1 MRWWIVITD
10 FAKRLENVINFIPPI
25 PAVIIELL
33 RALNNEN
40 TNMGTIARII
50 AKDPP
55 MSMNVLKVANSA
67 FYRLANKVSTVDY
80 AVSMLGIKEIG
91 MICVSCGAYQ
101 ALKPRGDAGT
111 FDLKEF
117 WKHSVA
123 TGVIARTICRELA
136 IGDQHTIYF
145 GGLLHD
151 IGKIVLDR
159 FAHEVYKIVIQ
170 ITHEEC
176 VPMIEAE
183 KKIMGESHDTIGG
196 LIMERWKF
204 PFILADIA
212 RFHHNIPASSAEA
225 LPSVAVC
232 ALADELARLQF
243 FGFGGNKGG
252 VVLEET
258 NAFRILVGISPEI
271 ANIDIYRFVQDLEM
285 LNDEIADMEK
295 ILTG

>member
-1 MRWWIVITD
+1 MITD
-10 FAKRLENVINFIPPI
+10 FAKKLESVINFIPPI

-33 RALNNEN
+33 KALDDEN
-40 TNMGTIARII
+40 ANMNTIGRII

-67 FYRLANKVSTVDY
+67 FYRLANTVSTVDH
-80 AVSMLGIKEIG
+80 AVKMLGVKEIS

-101 ALKPRGDAGT
+101 ALRPPRDAGT

-123 TGVIARTICRELA
+123 TGVIARALCQELS
-136 IGDQHTIYF
+136 IGDRQTIYF

-151 IGKIVLDR
+151 VGKVVLDR

-183 KKIMGESHDTIGG
+183 KKIIGESHDMIGG
-196 LIMERWKF
+196 LIMEKWKF
-204 PFILADIA
+204 PFTLADIA
-212 RFHHNIPASSAEA
+212 RFHHNVSASSDEA
-225 LPSVAVC
+225 RPSVAVC
-232 ALADELARLQF
+232 ALADELARIQF

-252 VVLEET
+252 VILEDTE
-258 NAFRILVGISPEI
+258 AFRILAGIAPEI
-271 ANIDIYRFVQDLEM
+271 SSIDMFKFVQDLET
-285 LNDEIADMEK
+285 LGEEIAEMEK
-295 ILTG
+295 ILVG

>member
-1 MRWWIVITD
+1 MITD

-33 RALNNEN
+33 KTLDDEN
-40 TNMGTIARII
+40 ANMSTIARVI

-67 FYRLANKVSTVDY
+67 FYRLANKVSNVDH
-80 AVSMLGIKEIG
+80 AVKMLGVKEIS

-101 ALKPRGDAGT
+101 ALKPARDAGT
-111 FDLKEF
+111 FSLQEF

-123 TGVIARTICRELA
+123 TGVIARTLCKELSV
-136 IGDQHTIYF
+136 GDRQTIYF

-151 IGKIVLDR
+151 IGKVVLDR
-159 FAHEVYKIVIQ
+159 FAHDVYKIVIQ
-170 ITHEEC
+170 ITHDEC

-183 KKIMGESHDTIGG
+183 KNIIGESHDVIGG
-196 LIMERWKF
+196 IIMEKWKF
-204 PFILADIA
+204 PFVLADVA
-212 RFHHNIPASSAEA
+212 RFHHTISASPDES
-225 LPSVAVC
+225 LPSVALC
-232 ALADELARLQF
+232 ALADELARIRF
-243 FGFGGNKGG
+243 YGFGGNRSG

-258 NAFRILVGISPEI
+258 EAFRTLAGIAPAI
-271 ANIDIYRFVQDLEM
+271 TNIDMFKFLQDLET
-285 LNDEIADMEK
+285 LDDEIADMEA

>member
-1 MRWWIVITD
+1 MITD
-10 FAKRLENVINFIPPI
+10 FAKKLENVINFIPPI

-33 RALNNEN
+33 RALEDEN

-50 AKDPP
+50 AKDPA

-67 FYRLANKVSTVDY
+67 FYRLANKVSTVDH
-80 AVSMLGIKEIG
+80 AVNMLGVKEIS
-91 MICVSCGAYQ
+91 MICVSCGAYK
-101 ALKPRGDAGT
+101 ALKPPHDAGT
-111 FDLKEF
+111 FDVQEF

-123 TGVIARTICRELA
+123 TGVIARSICKELS
-136 IGDQHTIYF
+136 IGDRQTIYF

-151 IGKIVLDR
+151 VGKVVLDR
-159 FAHEVYKIVIQ
+159 FAHDVYKIVIQ

-183 KKIMGESHDTIGG
+183 KKIIGESHDVIGG
-196 LIMERWKF
+196 LIMEKWKF

-212 RFHHNIPASSAEA
+212 RFHHNISSSPEQA

-243 FGFGGNKGG
+243 FGFGGHKGG
-252 VVLEET
+252 VILEDTE
-258 NAFRILVGISPEI
+258 AFRALAGISPEMS
-271 ANIDIYRFVQDLEM
+271 NIDVFKFVQDLEL